1 MGCFSTVSVIIPAI
15 NETDSLRENVT
26 HILTS
31 CDHHDLEEL
40 IFVVCERT
48 TPETLAVIQSI
59 REEIE
64 DVSAVI
70 YTQQKPGLGSA
81 LYEAVCVS
89 KGQHVVWAS
98 SDANTDCTVIGDMI
112 SVAKEHPEA
121 IIFGSRWIKGG
132 GFEGYGGFSKLLN
145 YVFQKLLQILY
156 WTSIKDLTYGYRMGP
171 IDKLLSVTWESTG
184 FPIGTETNLKFLRMG
199 YEIIEIP
206 AVWRERDQGDSQ
218 NSFLTKLKYIP
229 VVLKIRFAP
238 LRSLKSD
245 GTGKKISS

>member
-1 MGCFSTVSVIIPAI
+1 M
-15 NETDSLRENVT
+15 
-26 HILTS
+26 
-31 CDHHDLEEL
+31 
-40 IFVVCERT
+40 
-48 TPETLAVIQSI
+48 
-59 REEIE
+59 
-64 DVSAVI
+64 
-70 YTQQKPGLGSA
+70 
-81 LYEAVCVS
+81 
-89 KGQHVVWAS
+89 
-98 SDANTDCTVIGDMI
+98 IGDMI

-145 YVFQKLLQILY
+145 YVFQKLLQILF

-238 LRSLKSD
+238 LHSLKSD
-245 GTGKKISS
+245 GTGKKIPS